1 MLRTRSRIAVIIA
14 KIVGIVLLGVA
25 VSLAQEAWNIKTVEA
40 KDVFT
45 ITGRVRF
52 AEKTGEG
59 LWRPKKQVLVQVE
72 NYPVYFLVSTKTP
85 SLSEAYFNSLIKAT
99 DTARVA
105 VPKDQL
111 AYLYTPST
119 LRLYGIGL
127 KNGTSVYSFN
137 DAFERDKKER
147 MWLYVQAGICL
158 LGGLI
163 LLFLPK
169 KYLIKE

>member
-1 MLRTRSRIAVIIA
+1 MLRTRSRIALIIA
-14 KIVGIVLLGVA
+14 KIIGVVLLAVA
-25 VSLAQEAWNIKTVEA
+25 VSIGQEAFSIKVVGE

-45 ITGRVRF
+45 IQGRLRF

-72 NYPVYFLVSTKTP
+72 NYPTYFFIDTKSTAI
-85 SLSEAYFNSLIKAT
+85 SEAYFNTLFKAT

-105 VPKDQL
+105 VHKDQL
-111 AYLYTPST
+111 AFLYTPST
-119 LRLYGIGL
+119 IRLYGITRQ
-127 KNGTSVYSFN
+127 NGTSLYTFN
-137 DAFERDKKER
+137 DAYQRDKKER
-147 MWLYVQAGICL
+147 LWLFVQAGICL

-169 KYLIKE
+169 KYLVKE